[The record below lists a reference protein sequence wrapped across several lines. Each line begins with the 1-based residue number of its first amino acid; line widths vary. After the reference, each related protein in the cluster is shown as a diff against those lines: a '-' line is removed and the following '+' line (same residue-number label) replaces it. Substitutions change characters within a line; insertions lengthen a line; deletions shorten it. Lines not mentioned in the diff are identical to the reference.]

1 MDYEDATLAKKKIF
15 DLINKDQ
22 LQVIDHGITTR
33 RADAA
38 EAIGV
43 VVRVVAVS
51 CSCVVVHHTN
61 PSPVVHPCAP
71 DAAPLRY
78 PTRARKK
85 RCASGLLGP
94 RGAKG
99 VSVGERRRLPDGL
112 GLTLAT
118 PPPSLI

>member
-1 MDYEDATLAKKKIF
+1 MQRKRL
-15 DLINKDQ
+15 
-22 LQVIDHGITTR
+22 
-33 RADAA
+33 
-38 EAIGV
+38 GV
-43 VVRVVAVS
+43 VVRVVAVP

-61 PSPVVHPCAP
+61 PSPAVRPCAP

-78 PTRARKK
+78 PTRAGKK

-99 VSVGERRRLPDGL
+99 ASVGERRRLPNGV
-112 GLTLAT
+112 GLTLAA